1 MGDVNRILV
10 TGGAGYLG
18 RAIVSEARKNGIAVT
33 AIVRSKYPLSWKN
46 DDGIRIVNAD
56 LAEFDVQET
65 LAAAASDADVIVHA
79 AGHMGNEKA
88 PHDRDTL
95 RATDHLLKALKNA
108 PARRFV
114 LVSSM
119 SVYDYLTVKPGGT
132 VTEATKVEAPDKA
145 RDVYTASKLR
155 QEHLCQVF
163 CEQDGR
169 GLWMLRIGLVYSKD
183 QLSTAHTGQQFGPV
197 MVQVGKK
204 GEVPVVHVHMAAKA
218 IIAAVLTDPDGTKA
232 LNILDDDRPS
242 RLRVIDAI
250 GDKGG
255 PRFAVQVSFPTALVL
270 AKLARPFARYV
281 PGLLKERIL
290 RARMME
296 LNYPNDA
303 MHKAL
308 NVSSDATFEELMQIP
323 AEDAA

>member
-1 MGDVNRILV
+1 MGDINRILV
-10 TGGAGYLG
+10 TGGAGFLG
-18 RAIVSEARKNGIAVT
+18 RAIVTEARRNGIAVT
-33 AIVRSKYPLSWKN
+33 AIVRSKYPISWKN

-56 LAEFDVQET
+56 LAEFDVQDT
-65 LAAAASDADVIVHA
+65 LTAAASDADAIVHA
-79 AGHMGNEKA
+79 AGHMGNEKTH
-88 PHDRDTL
+88 HDRDTL

-119 SVYDYLTVKPGGT
+119 SVYDYMTTKPGDA
-132 VTEATKVEAPDKA
+132 VTEATKLETPDKA

-155 QEHLCQVF
+155 QEKLCRLS
-163 CEQDGR
+163 CEEDGR
-169 GLWMLRIGLVYSKD
+169 TLWMLRIGLVYSKG
-183 QLSTAHTGQQFGPV
+183 QLSNAHTGQQFGPV

-204 GEVPVVHVHMAAKA
+204 GEVPVVHVHMAAKS
-218 IIAAVLTDPDGTKA
+218 IIAAVLTDPEGTKA

-281 PGLLKERIL
+281 PGLLREPVL

-296 LNYPNDA
+296 LRYPNDA
-303 MHKAL
+303 MRDAL
-308 NVSSDATFEELMQIP
+308 GLSSDASFEELMQIP
-323 AEDAA
+323 AEGEA